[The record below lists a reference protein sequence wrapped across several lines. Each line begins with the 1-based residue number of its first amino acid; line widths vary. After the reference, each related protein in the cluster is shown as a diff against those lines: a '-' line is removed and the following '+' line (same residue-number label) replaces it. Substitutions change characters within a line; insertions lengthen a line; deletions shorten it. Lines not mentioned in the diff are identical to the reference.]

1 MRYRVLVG
9 FVLVASLVAFPAT
22 AQEQRGAIEGVI
34 TDTSGAVLPGV
45 TVEARSATR
54 GVVSAVSD
62 QNGVYRFPSLPP
74 GTYEVTATLEGFT
87 PARSDT
93 VDLRLGQVL
102 KVDLTLQVGGVTE
115 NVVVTGESPL
125 IDVKQSASFANIE
138 AEFIDR
144 IPKGRDFTSVVT
156 VAPGANQ
163 EGDAG
168 GISIDGASGAENKF
182 VIDGVDTT
190 DLQTG
195 ASGKTLV
202 VDFVEEV
209 QVKSSGFA
217 AEFGGATGGVIN
229 VITRSGTNN
238 WHGVAGAYFESD
250 DLEADPRQTLRLN
263 PLDDRVAEYIRYPE
277 DNWTQVE
284 PAVTL
289 GGPIM
294 RDRLWFFAG
303 YVPRLT
309 TTDRTVTFLAND
321 TTGTFKSKERRH
333 NFVGNITSQLSDS
346 LRAKFSTT
354 LDPYR
359 QRGQLPVLD
368 GSGNPEFDYPSLGQ
382 NAPSATYQGT
392 LDLIATPKL
401 FLSGRVGYFRSDLED
416 LGVPNEVWYQFSGSN
431 FMFPEIP
438 AELRRASGS
447 VIPTN
452 DATTKDLMTRFSVNA
467 DATYFGNFAG
477 QHTLKAGVQFDRI
490 GNDVIAGYQQ
500 PRDIIYWDRSYTTAT
515 GEVVRGKYGYHRVL
529 QIVTNG
535 KVTSNN
541 VGLFLQDAWT
551 VNNRLTLNLGVRTE
565 RERVPSYAPGLPGLE
580 FGFGDKIAPR
590 LGFAWDITGDS
601 RWKAYGSWGMF
612 YDTFKLELPRGSFGG
627 DKWID
632 YFYTLD
638 SYDWPNFIPPG
649 GCTTNCG
656 GGTFIEQLDRR
667 HPSNDPNNPTIE
679 PDLKPMRS
687 QEFTLGLDHEIG
699 RSLSVG
705 VRYVHK
711 QLDQAIEDIGV
722 LVPGVGEVFYIAN
735 PGRGIGQYILGRDYP
750 ALPKAVRDYDSV
762 EFRVK
767 KRFSQNWGLD
777 TSYRWS
783 RLWGNYSGLASSDE
797 GGRLSPNVNRFF
809 DALIM
814 SFDQTGKEVL
824 GRLGTDRP
832 HQFKVNGFYSFP
844 FGTTVGLGYYLA
856 SGTPVTRE
864 ASVQFVPVQ
873 YLGRMSDGRTPTF
886 SQTDLMLQHDIRL
899 GGRRIELSLNVLNL
913 FNQDTAT
920 SLFNTQTRDDVAI
933 GLDEYFAGRVN
944 VQERINQQVAQE
956 GLRLDPRF
964 LKADAFQAPRAIRI
978 GAKFRF

>member
-1 MRYRVLVG
+1 MLS
-9 FVLVASLVAFPAT
+9 LLAPWPVA
-22 AQEQRGAIEGVI
+22 AQEQRGQIEGIVR
-34 TDTSGAVLPGV
+34 DTSGAVLPGV
-45 TVEARSATR
+45 TVEARSANR
-54 GVVSAVSD
+54 GVTTTVTDASG
-62 QNGVYRFPSLPP
+62 QYRFPSLAP
-74 GTYEVTATLEGFT
+74 GNYEVVATLEGFT
-87 PARSDT
+87 PARSNT
-93 VDLRLGQVL
+93 IDLRLGQIL
-102 KVDLTLQVGGVTE
+102 RTDLTLQVGGVTE
-115 NVVVTGESPL
+115 NVVVTGETPL

-138 AEFIDR
+138 AAFIDR
-144 IPKGRDFTSVVT
+144 IPTGRDFTSVVT

-163 EGDAG
+163 EDNAG

-182 VIDGVDTT
+182 IIDGVDTT

-195 ASGKTLV
+195 ESGKTLV
-202 VDFVEEV
+202 VDFVEEI

-238 WHGVAGAYFESD
+238 WRGTVGTYFESD
-250 DLEADPRQTLRLN
+250 ALEAPRRQTLRLN
-263 PLDDRVAEYIRYPE
+263 PIDDRVAEYVQYPE
-277 DNWTQVE
+277 DSWTQWE
-284 PAVTL
+284 PAMTL
-289 GGPIM
+289 GGPLV

-309 TTDRTVTFLAND
+309 TTERSVTFLAND
-321 TTGTFKSKERRH
+321 ETGTFESKERRH
-333 NFVGNITSQLSDS
+333 NFVGNVSSQVNQNI
-346 LRAKFSTT
+346 RAKFSAT

-359 QRGQLPVLD
+359 ERGQLPVLD
-368 GSGNPEFDYPSLGQ
+368 GSGNPTFDYPGLGENQ
-382 NAPSATYQGT
+382 PSATYQGQI
-392 LDLIATPKL
+392 DFIVTPKL
-401 FLSGRVGYFRSDLED
+401 FLAARTGHFRSDLED
-416 LGVPNEVWYQFSGSN
+416 LGVPNQVWSQFSGSN
-431 FMFPEIP
+431 FQFPEIP
-438 AELRRASGS
+438 ANLQRASGS

-452 DATTKDLMTRFSVNA
+452 DATTQDLMTRTSVNA
-467 DATYFGNFAG
+467 DATYYANLGG
-477 QHTLKAGVQFDRI
+477 QHTIRGGVQFDRI

-500 PRDIIYWDRSYTTAT
+500 PRNIIYWDRSYTTAE
-515 GEVVRGKYGYHRVL
+515 GQVVRGQYGYHRVL
-529 QIVTNG
+529 QIVTQG
-535 KVTSNN
+535 EVTSNN

-565 RERVPSYAPGLPGLE
+565 RERVPSYAAGLPGLE
-580 FGFGDKIAPR
+580 FDFGEKIAPR

-601 RWKAYGSWGMF
+601 KWKAYGSWGMF

-638 SYDWPNFIPPG
+638 SFDWPNFVPEG

-667 HPSNDPNNPTIE
+667 HPSNDPDSPTIE

-687 QEFTLGLDHEIG
+687 QEFTLGLDHELTQ
-699 RSLSVG
+699 SLSVG

-711 QLDQAIEDIGV
+711 QLDQAIEDVGV
-722 LVPGVGEVFYIAN
+722 LVPGLGEVFYIAN
-735 PGRGIGQYILGRDYP
+735 PGRGIAQNILGPGYP
-750 ALPKAVRDYDSV
+750 ALPEAVRDYDSV

-783 RLWGNYSGLASSDE
+783 KLYGNYSGLASSDE
-797 GGRLSPNVNRFF
+797 VTVTAEQGASGRTSPNVNRFF

-814 SFDQTGKEVL
+814 SFDQEGREVL

-832 HQFKVNGFYSFP
+832 HQFKANGFYSFP

-873 YLGRMSDGRTPTF
+873 YLGRLSDGRTPRL
-886 SQTDLMLQHDIRL
+886 SSTDLVLQHEIRF
-899 GGRRIELSLNVLNL
+899 GDRRIELSMNVLNL
-913 FNQDTAT
+913 FDQDTAT

-933 GLDEYFAGRVN
+933 GLDEYFAGQVN
-944 VQERINQQVAQE
+944 VQDRINQQVAEE

-964 LKADAFQAPRAIRI
+964 LMANSFQPPRAIRF